1 METYELRYFLTPD
14 GTELLRTKGNG
25 DGSVPFGT
33 SYDDGERAENLLRRV
48 RNDVIPILKAIHS
61 LTMNLYSL
69 HSDAITYSGY
79 SPYENF
85 DHLTLDEFAI
95 FCKNHLIRFPAD
107 YFDIVLNMKIKNV
120 DLFWDVQFL
129 IRPECVWIQDED
141 DTEEFPVWYLYF
153 GDHETFYYETLD
165 ENYSAVM
172 ISDIVKWAMEL
183 IRSNYN
189 YTIDESK

>member
-14 GTELLRTKGNG
+14 GTELLRTKGNS

-48 RNDVIPILKAIHS
+48 RNDIIPILRAIQS

-69 HSDAITYSGY
+69 HTDAIIYSGH

-85 DHLTLDEFAI
+85 DNLNLDEFAI
-95 FCKNHLIRFPAD
+95 FCTNHLIRFPAD
-107 YFDIVLNMKIKNV
+107 YFDIVLDMKVKKEAI
-120 DLFWDVQFL
+120 FWDAQFL
-129 IRPECVWIQDED
+129 MRPECIRINDQD
-141 DTEEFPVWYLYF
+141 DTEEFPVWYLSF
-153 GDHETFYYETLD
+153 GNDEESFYETLD

-189 YTIDESK
+189 YTIDESR